1 MKIEVKKAGIAS
13 DKSSQ
18 STLLRLE
25 SIITPTIWD
34 RRCGVTR
41 ERLISTGLK
50 KLEMA
55 KFWHKPQELSKP
67 VRPPA
72 PIPAAEIQRK
82 VVHLE
87 VPAMAPIIV

>member
-1 MKIEVKKAGIAS
+1 MLYENPMKTEVKKAGIAS

-25 SIITPTIWD
+25 SIITPTIIRIGAVAAFGTID
-34 RRCGVTR
+34 T
-41 ERLISTGLK
+41 TGLK

-55 KFWHKPQELSKP
+55 KSTATTRAVKP

-72 PIPAAEIQRK
+72 PIPAADST
-82 VVHLE
+82 
-87 VPAMAPIIV
+87 